1 MRRSTVLASA
11 LALPLL
17 AFSPLALF
25 PGAPA
30 PALISVA
37 HADDYQPWQGPYNSP
52 TPGQPGD
59 VQQLVKQLRQLI
71 AKAEKAKAAD
81 PKFLRDLKNLTDSYD
96 NPWPNQIFFD
106 NFSNGQYPDNRRWNV
121 SAGNWR
127 IVTQPSPGLATRV
140 NTQQSGQ
147 YGNNNQ
153 NVLNGLL
160 GALIAPQGNNQSQNQ
175 QGNGYAGISAPVAI
189 PNAFNL
195 HIEFSAS
202 HDAQRLDMGMYRNNS
217 DGGYFL
223 SYMPTA
229 PRGFQLT
236 VVVPGQQS
244 RLLALTAASIN
255 LNGQGTHAV
264 DWKRDRDGRMI
275 VALDGQEIMN
285 VTDTSLRKPFDGF
298 AMGNSGGFY
307 IIRSVAISGRN
318 Y

>member
-1 MRRSTVLASA
+1 MKRLTLLASA
-11 LALPLL
+11 LALTLL
-17 AFSPLALF
+17 ALPLLALF
-25 PGAPA
+25 PGAPT
-30 PALISVA
+30 PIPMAL
-37 HADDYQPWQGPYNSP
+37 ADDYQPWQGPYNSP
-52 TPGQPGD
+52 GSGQPGD
-59 VQQLVKQLRQLI
+59 LQQLVKQLRQLI

-81 PKFLRDLKNLTDSYD
+81 PKFLRDLRNLTDSYD
-96 NPWPNQIFFD
+96 IPSQILFD
-106 NFSNGQYPDNRRWNV
+106 NFSSGQYPDNRRWNV
-121 SAGNWR
+121 TAGNWR

-140 NTQQSGQ
+140 STQQYGQ
-147 YGNNNQ
+147 YGNNNNQ
-153 NVLNGLL
+153 NALTGLL

-202 HDAQRLDMGMYRNNS
+202 NDAQRLDMGMYRDNS

-229 PRGFQLT
+229 PKGFQLS

-244 RLLALTAASIN
+244 RPIAYTQGSVN

-264 DWKRDRDGRMI
+264 DWKRDRDGRMS

-285 VTDTSLRKPFDGF
+285 VSDTSLRKPFDGF
-298 AMGNSGGFY
+298 AIGNSGGFY
-307 IIRSVAISGRN
+307 IIRSVAITGRN

>member
-1 MRRSTVLASA
+1 MNRLTMLAGA
-11 LALPLL
+11 LALLLLALPLL
-17 AFSPLALF
+17 VLF
-25 PGAPA
+25 PGAS
-30 PALISVA
+30 ALIPVA
-37 HADDYQPWQGPYNSP
+37 LADDYQPWQGPYNAP

-71 AKAEKAKAAD
+71 AKAETAKAAD
-81 PKFLRDLKNLTDSYD
+81 PKFLRDLKNLAESYD
-96 NPWPNQIFFD
+96 SPWPNQVLFD
-106 NFSNGQYPDNRRWNV
+106 DFSSGQYPDNRRWSV
-121 SAGNWR
+121 TAGNWR

-140 NTQQSGQ
+140 STQQYGQ
-147 YGNNNQ
+147 YSNNSNQ
-153 NVLNGLL
+153 NVLTGLL
-160 GALIAPQGNNQSQNQ
+160 GALIAPQGNTQPQYQ
-175 QGNGYAGISAPVAI
+175 QGNGYAGISAPVKI
-189 PNAFNL
+189 SNAFNL

-202 HDAQRLDMGMYRNNS
+202 NDAQRLDIGMYRDNS

>member
-1 MRRSTVLASA
+1 MKRLTLLASA
-11 LALPLL
+11 LALALL
-17 AFSPLALF
+17 ALPLLALF

-30 PALISVA
+30 PIPMAL
-37 HADDYQPWQGPYNSP
+37 ADDYQPWQGPYNSAG
-52 TPGQPGD
+52 TGQPGD
-59 VQQLVKQLRQLI
+59 IQQLVKQLRQLI

-81 PKFLRDLKNLTDSYD
+81 PKFLRDLKNLTESYD
-96 NPWPNQIFFD
+96 IPSQILFD
-106 NFSNGQYPDNRRWNV
+106 NFSSGQSPDSRRWNV
-121 SAGNWR
+121 TAGNWR

-140 NTQQSGQ
+140 GTQQSGQ
-147 YGNNNQ
+147 YNNNNQ
-153 NVLNGLL
+153 NALTGLL

-202 HDAQRLDMGMYRNNS
+202 NDAQRLDLGMYRDNS

-229 PRGFQLT
+229 PRGFQLS
-236 VVVPGQQS
+236 VVLPGQQS
-244 RLLALTAASIN
+244 RPIAYTQDSVN

-264 DWKRDRDGRMI
+264 DWKRDRDGRMS

-285 VTDTSLRKPFDGF
+285 VVDTSLRKPFDGF
-298 AMGNSGGFY
+298 AIGNSGGFY
-307 IIRSVAISGRN
+307 IIRTVAITGRN